1 MDQGLKEHW
10 NKIYTI
16 NPPGAYSWNEEIP
29 STSLD
34 FIRGFNLPRDA
45 SIIDVGGGDSKLV
58 DCLLGDGY
66 NNITVLDISAE
77 SITRAKLRL
86 GEKSKSVQWIES
98 DILQFH
104 TGKKFDLWHDRA
116 VFHFL
121 TNEEQVNSYLGIVN
135 KLAAGFLVIGTFS
148 SSGPEKCSGLP
159 VKRYDVESLER
170 TFSDSFKKIRCINA
184 DHFTPLNIPQNFS
197 FCSFKR
203 MQ

>member
-1 MDQGLKEHW
+1 MNQGLKEHW
-10 NKIYTI
+10 NKIYTT
-16 NPPGAYSWNEEIP
+16 NPPGTYSWNEEIP

-34 FIRGFNLPRDA
+34 FIRGFNLPRNA
-45 SIIDVGGGDSKLV
+45 SIIDIGGGDSKLV

-86 GEKSKSVQWIES
+86 GEKSKSVQWVES
-98 DILQFH
+98 DILQFN
-104 TGKKFDLWHDRA
+104 TDKKFDLWHDRA

-121 TNEEQVNSYLGIVN
+121 TNVEQVNSYLEIVN

-148 SSGPEKCSGLP
+148 STGPEKCSGLP

-170 TFSDSFKKIRCINA
+170 TFSNSFKKIRCINA
-184 DHFTPLNIPQNFS
+184 DHITPLNIPQNFS